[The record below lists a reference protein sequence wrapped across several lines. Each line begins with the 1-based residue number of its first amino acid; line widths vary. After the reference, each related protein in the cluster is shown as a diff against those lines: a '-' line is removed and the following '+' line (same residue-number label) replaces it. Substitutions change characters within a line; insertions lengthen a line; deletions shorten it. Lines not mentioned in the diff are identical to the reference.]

1 MQLLLEIPAL
11 FFSIIIHEVA
21 HGFIAYR
28 KGDDT
33 AYLSGRLTLNPVSH
47 IDLVGTIILPAI
59 SLFSGVPLIGWAK
72 PVPVNPYRMKDPYRS
87 MVYVALAGPA
97 ANIFLSIVSVGIV
110 NIFVLLGAAHIS
122 FLSPVVYIFQYM
134 IYINLILG
142 FFNLFPVYPLDGGQ
156 ILLNILPYNY
166 REKYEKIIPYGIY
179 IVLFFVMTGLIK
191 YWIIFPTSIVIK
203 LYGLLG
209 LVA

>member
-59 SLFSGVPLIGWAK
+59 SIFSGVPLIGWAK

-97 ANIFLSIVSVGIV
+97 ANILLSIVSVGIV
-110 NIFVLLGAAHIS
+110 NIFVLLGAFHIS

>member
-179 IVLFFVMTGLIK
+179 IVLFFVMTGIIK